1 MPDDT
6 QDETL
11 DEVLDETL
19 DEVLPVVEPV
29 AEPEEPLL
37 GDIPVSLTE
46 KIQLFAVQIDKRLQ
60 YIAAPSIEL
69 ARVVADKYFGPNKI
83 IGNPTKRPTKG
94 SRIRVYVEDKLAEG
108 GFRVSNRTA

>member
-6 QDETL
+6 QDEL
-11 DEVLDETL
+11 IQDELIQ
-19 DEVLPVVEPV
+19 DEVLPVVEP
-29 AEPEEPLL
+29 AEEEPLL
-37 GDIPVSLTE
+37 GDVPIRLNE
-46 KIQLFAVQIDKRLQ
+46 KTQLFAVQIDKRLQ

-83 IGNPTKRPTKG
+83 IGNPKKPPTKG
-94 SRIRVYVEDKLAEG
+94 SRVRVYVEDKLAEG